1 MGEETVIAT
10 GVITGPEAR
19 GAVTIMSRH
28 EDGVAAH
35 IADVW
40 IASGAPDVR
49 IYLSPDRGGDVTAA
63 ATVEL
68 GKTSALSG
76 DLEFAVPSAVDVAS
90 MGSLVVHCK
99 VYSVTFGVAPLEHRA
114 A

>member
-1 MGEETVIAT
+1 MGEDIVIAT

-19 GAVTIMSRH
+19 GTVTIMRRR
-28 EDGVAAH
+28 EDGVTAY

-40 IASGAPDVR
+40 IAPGAPDVR
-49 IYLSPDRGGDVTAA
+49 IFLSTDPGGDVTGAA
-63 ATVEL
+63 AVDL
-68 GKTSALSG
+68 GKTTALSG
-76 DLEFAVPSAVDVAS
+76 DLEFVVPPRVDVAA